1 LQAVETP
8 DFLMYETPDGRRF
21 IGRQRVVL
29 GVDRGVEGYLATLKT
44 LEERNK
50 KK

>member
-1 LQAVETP
+1 MVETL
-8 DFLMYETPDGRRF
+8 DFIMCETPDGRRL
-21 IGRQRVVL
+21 IGRKRIVL
-29 GVDRGVEGYLATLKT
+29 GVDSGVEGYLATLKI